1 MVKKMKNRCCICL
14 VLYKPNSNEIKKIA
28 QYMNYVEKIYI
39 YDNSETSS
47 LKIITEITSKTNF
60 QYYFNGENDGISIAY
75 NKMAEDVVNDGFDFF
90 LALDQ
95 DSTIAQTSFSSALKS
110 LSSTD
115 NVAIYAMNTILNSRL
130 ITDTN
135 RKLTDISF
143 AITSGSIFNIRIF
156 IDNGGYDEN
165 LFIDGVDREYC
176 LRALK
181 NRQKIKLLNGINLY
195 QQLGQGR
202 ANLLGIYEHNPLR
215 NYYIYRNR
223 FYVIRKYPYYFKGFK
238 IIKFLYLSC
247 LKQILSIILFES
259 DKLKK
264 LKYLY
269 KGYSDYKLNIG
280 GKIKLPVDLG

>member
-1 MVKKMKNRCCICL
+1 MKNRCCICL

-165 LFIDGVDREYC
+165 LFIDGVDIEYC

>member
-1 MVKKMKNRCCICL
+1 MKNRCCICL

>member
-1 MVKKMKNRCCICL
+1 MKNRCCICL

-238 IIKFLYLSC
+238 KIKFLYLSC

>member
-195 QQLGQGR
+195 QQLGQGH

>member
-1 MVKKMKNRCCICL
+1 MKNRCCICL

-195 QQLGQGR
+195 QQLGQGH